1 MLRSVSQY
9 NTVFTRDSRST
20 ETRFDVSIDLFTQP
34 CLSLGFCVNLLAAFM
49 YPEEE
54 GVYLIKCSCYRFLCE
69 RDAVFTT
76 ARAEEEAAAAA
87 DQHVKKS

>member
-1 MLRSVSQY
+1 
-9 NTVFTRDSRST
+9 
-20 ETRFDVSIDLFTQP
+20 
-34 CLSLGFCVNLLAAFM
+34 M